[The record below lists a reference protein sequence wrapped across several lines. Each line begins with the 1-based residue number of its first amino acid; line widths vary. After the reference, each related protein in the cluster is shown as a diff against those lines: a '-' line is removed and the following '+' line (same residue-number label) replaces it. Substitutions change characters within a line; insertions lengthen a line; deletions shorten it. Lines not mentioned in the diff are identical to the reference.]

1 MKSINHPWAVS
12 DKYRNRY
19 GNVWA
24 DIDFVFQE
32 KISEENFQ
40 TDPMNTNIGYVAV
53 QGQQIKMNYRDLL
66 TYSKSTKALSEESYI
81 SGNKLDVYDVQ
92 VKSYTMQLKRHEL
105 AKLADTLT
113 EATNSTLRA
122 YELGLYL

>member
-1 MKSINHPWAVS
+1 MRSINHPWAIS
-12 DKYRNRY
+12 DKYRTRY

-24 DIDFVFQE
+24 DLDFIFQE

-40 TDPMNTNIGYVAV
+40 TDPMNTNIGHLSVH
-53 QGQQIKMNYRDLL
+53 GQQIKMNYRDLL

-81 SGNKLDVYDVQ
+81 SGNKMDVYDVQ
-92 VKSYTMQLKRHEL
+92 VKSYTIQLHRHEL
-105 AKLADTLT
+105 AKLAETLT
-113 EATNSTLRA
+113 EATNSTMRA